1 MAAQEKK
8 RDFVKA
14 GTALILIS
22 ALIVV
27 AWLTLFQQQS
37 TAAMPRFKFA
47 QVERGNLEIT
57 VSSTGTLAAVE
68 TVEIGTQVSGTI
80 ELVKADYNDQ
90 VKEGQ
95 ILAVLDQAM
104 HNAALNNAEAN
115 VLKAEAEFKQA
126 EAEFNRNHP
135 LYEKGFISEQ
145 EFLPLNTAMATAKA
159 SLQSAE
165 AGLLQAR
172 INLEHTVIR
181 SPING
186 TVIDCSV
193 DAGQTVAASLSTPTL
208 FLVAEDLAQMQIET
222 QVDETDIGQIRQG
235 QQVRFEVQSYPD
247 SIFTGTV
254 RQIRLQPSTVDN
266 VVTYTVIVDASN
278 ESGKLMPGM
287 TATVDFIVHQS
298 ENTLLVPAAALK
310 FTPDANRGSND
321 GSQLFSRQ
329 ADGRVQAIQI
339 TAGES
344 DGRVTEVA
352 GGELSAGMQVAIGMK
367 QEGEE
372 AEEEGFSLFGFM
384 NQGQGR
390 PMGGGGGPGQRPG
403 GGGGPRP

>member
-1 MAAQEKK
+1 MAAQVKK
-8 RDFVKA
+8 R
-14 GTALILIS
+14 GLIKTGVLLIAIS
-22 ALIVV
+22 ALIVI

-37 TAAMPRFKFA
+37 TASMPRFKFT
-47 QVERGNLEIT
+47 QVERSNFEIMI
-57 VSSTGTLAAVE
+57 SSTGTLAAVE

-80 ELVKADYNDQ
+80 KQVKVDYNDQ

-95 ILAVLDQAM
+95 ILAVLDQDM
-104 HNAALNNAEAN
+104 YNAALNNAKAI
-115 VLKAEAEFKQA
+115 VLKAEAESKQT
-126 EAEFNRNHP
+126 EAEFNRNRP

-159 SLQSAE
+159 SLQSSE
-165 AGLLQAR
+165 AGLLQAQ

-235 QQVRFEVQSYPD
+235 QEVRFEVQSYPD

-278 ESGKLMPGM
+278 ESGQLMPGM

-298 ENTLLVPAAALK
+298 ENALLVPVAALK
-310 FTPDANRGSND
+310 FTPDANRRSND
-321 GSQLFSRQ
+321 GNQIFSRQ
-329 ADGRVQAIQI
+329 ADGRLRRVQI

-344 DGRVTEVA
+344 DGLLTEVA
-352 GGELSAGMQVAIGMK
+352 GEELVAGMQVAIGRE
-367 QEGEE
+367 QEGED
-372 AEEEGFSLFGFM
+372 AGKEGFSLFGFM
-384 NQGQGR
+384 NQGQRG
-390 PMGGGGGPGQRPG
+390 PMNGG